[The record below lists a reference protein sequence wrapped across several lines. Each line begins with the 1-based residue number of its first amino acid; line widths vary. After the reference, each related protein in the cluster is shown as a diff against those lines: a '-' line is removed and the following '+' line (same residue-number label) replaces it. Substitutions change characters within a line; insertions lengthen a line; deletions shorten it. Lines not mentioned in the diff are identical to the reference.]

1 MDTDASAI
9 SLERVDGSRN
19 MARFY
24 QLSVEIDL
32 FGQVVS
38 VRRWGRVGS
47 HGRQVTFLQR
57 SVAEALSE
65 IQRRADEKRRR
76 GYHDV
81 EPLRPGGTA
90 ETACLAG
97 VAAQEKPIPLQTT
110 L

>member
-1 MDTDASAI
+1 MDADAFAI
-9 SLERVDGSRN
+9 ILERIDGRRN

-32 FGQVVS
+32 FGHVVS
-38 VRRWGRVGS
+38 VRRWGRIGS
-47 HGRQVTFLQR
+47 HGRQVKSLQR

-65 IQRRADEKRRR
+65 EHRRADEKRRR

-81 EPLRPGGTA
+81 EFLRPRGTA
-90 ETACLAG
+90 ETTRLGGRCGAG
-97 VAAQEKPIPLQTT
+97 EPIPLQTA